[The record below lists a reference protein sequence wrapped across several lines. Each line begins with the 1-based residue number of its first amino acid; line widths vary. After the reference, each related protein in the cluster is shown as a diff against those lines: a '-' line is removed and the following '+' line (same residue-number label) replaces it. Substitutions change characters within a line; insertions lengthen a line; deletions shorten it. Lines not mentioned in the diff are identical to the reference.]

1 MNVLIDFFSV
11 ALLLVFVQNLMFC
24 GGYGASEVIRTA
36 ARPKQ
41 RVMFAVMIM
50 YFSIF
55 TSLICRLIWLA
66 PIFKTADT
74 VVAIVMFTVVL
85 IVLYLFTAGI
95 ISRILKNSGWKQAEK
110 DKLLRQ
116 VGVSAFNTIVL
127 AVPLINKTAA
137 FTISQSVGA
146 GVGAGFAFMLSTYI
160 VHDGMVKL
168 ENNDTIKGAYKGTPS
183 LLIYIAIVSMA
194 FMGFT
199 GKSLFS

>member
-1 MNVLIDFFSV
+1 MSVLTDFFSV
-11 ALLLVFVQNLMFC
+11 ALLLIFVQNLMFC

-41 RVMFAVMIM
+41 RIMFAVMIM

-74 VVAIVMFTVVL
+74 IVAIVMFTVVL

-95 ISRILKNSGWKQAEK
+95 LSKILKNAGWKQTEK

-116 VGVSAFNTIVL
+116 VGVAAFNTIVL

-168 ENNDTIKGAYKGTPS
+168 ENNDTIKGAYRGTPS